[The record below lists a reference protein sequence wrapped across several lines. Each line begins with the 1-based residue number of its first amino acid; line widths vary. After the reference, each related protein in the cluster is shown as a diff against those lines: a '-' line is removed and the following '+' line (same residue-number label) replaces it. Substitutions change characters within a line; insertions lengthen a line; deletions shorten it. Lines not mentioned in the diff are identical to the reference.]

1 MPLPNFCKRLFLT
14 TALILCSLHPFAAQE
29 HEEEKKADAMIEQ
42 IYRHLNDNPNLT
54 MPARIEFISGQFLG
68 KPYLLGALG
77 EGADGDYDQWPLY
90 RADAFDCE
98 TYVDTVLGIA
108 LTRNATEFK
117 QGINHVRYF
126 NGHVSFINRNH
137 FTCLD
142 WNQNNQRQ
150 GFVRDITATI
160 KGPNDQSVIKFAKAL
175 IDKPSWYEHMTLDTI
190 RLSQANTSD
199 KMQRLQTL
207 KQEGSQLPK
216 ATSIIPY
223 LPLDSLFDSTGK
235 ANDYLF
241 KQIPNAAIIEIVRP
255 NWDLSKEIGTHL
267 NISHL
272 GFAIWK
278 NSILY
283 FREASSQHGRVVDVP
298 LVDYLRDTLKNPT
311 IKGINVQVVLPQVN

>member
-1 MPLPNFCKRLFLT
+1 
-14 TALILCSLHPFAAQE
+14 
-29 HEEEKKADAMIEQ
+29 
-42 IYRHLNDNPNLT
+42 
-54 MPARIEFISGQFLG
+54 
-68 KPYLLGALG
+68 
-77 EGADGDYDQWPLY
+77 
-90 RADAFDCE
+90 
-98 TYVDTVLGIA
+98 
-108 LTRNATEFK
+108 
-117 QGINHVRYF
+117 
-126 NGHVSFINRNH
+126 
-137 FTCLD
+137 
-142 WNQNNQRQ
+142 
-150 GFVRDITATI
+150 
-160 KGPNDQSVIKFAKAL
+160 
-175 IDKPSWYEHMTLDTI
+175 MTLDTI

-278 NSILY
+278 NRILY

-298 LVDYLRDTLKNPT
+298 LVDYLRDTLKSPT